1 MKQSFFLLCLLLLLF
16 PLHAEVRVNNTSGEL
31 PGDTLENYM
40 LGEVLVVSSN
50 KETNSLRF
58 LPSSYSVVSP
68 KAISNNQILALKD
81 LSSYVPNLFIP
92 DYGSR
97 MTSAVYI
104 RGIGARSAGQSI
116 GLYVDNVPY
125 MDKSTFDFDLMDIQR
140 IEVLRGPQ
148 GTLYGR
154 NAMGGIVNI
163 YTKSPFDYQGTKVS
177 VGGGNHGL
185 MRGSISHFN
194 KVNDRLAFSLSGY
207 YNQDNGYFTN
217 SFTGKK
223 VDDQT
228 NVGGRAK
235 LEWLISDQWKGTY
248 SASFDHTNQ
257 GAYPY
262 KRMDS
267 LGVHDVDYN
276 DKGSYERNTFTNSV
290 ALTYENEDVLFASTT
305 GYQYNDDNMWM
316 DQDYT
321 DKSIFTLNQRQNQH
335 SINEELSLKS
345 NNKNNYQWSVGAFG
359 FYNDNTTEA
368 PVTFKS
374 DGVKMLIQSGF
385 DTVNKIFEGI
395 KAKNPRAPSMS
406 LSATDTEIAVP
417 GTFDIPTYGFALFH
431 QSTYNNLLIDG
442 LSATVGLRM
451 DYEKAKLRYNTQSDM
466 NFLFNIQ
473 YSPFPLGF
481 NADTTIAG
489 KSSQEFIELIPK
501 FALKYEC
508 SPTSFFY
515 ASVSK
520 GYKSGGYNIQ
530 MFSDLVQQGL
540 KSKSMQVLMD
550 NPTIKSSMDK
560 YAPGSMPPVTAPPS
574 VNETVSYDPEYS
586 WNYEFG
592 TRGELI
598 PGKLNLEACVY
609 YIDVKDIQLT
619 KFVPSGQGRM
629 IVNAAKATSK
639 GVEVSVDGELFD
651 GLTFFAN
658 YGFNDAT
665 FDEYK
670 TNVKVN
676 GIVTDVDYKGNH
688 IPFAPGNTVKAGLNY
703 LWNLNKSYVDRILF
717 SAQYQGAGKIYWSE
731 ANDKVQDYYST
742 VNGKVSFVKGDVEL
756 GLWGKNLTNTNYNTF
771 YFESLGNSFLQSAKP
786 IMFGADLTLRF

>member
-1 MKQSFFLLCLLLLLF
+1 MKQSFLLLCLLLLLF
-16 PLHAEVRVNNTSGEL
+16 PLHAEVRGNNTSGEL
-31 PGDTLENYM
+31 SGDTLENYM

-50 KETNSLRF
+50 KETNSLKF
-58 LPSSYSVVSP
+58 LPSSYSIVSP
-68 KAISNNQILALKD
+68 TAISNNQIHALKD
-81 LSSYVPNLFIP
+81 LSCYVPNLFIP

-104 RGIGARSAGQSI
+104 RGIGARSAGQGI

-177 VGGGNHGL
+177 IGGGNYGL

-228 NVGGRAK
+228 NAGGRAK

-305 GYQYNDDNMWM
+305 GYQFNDDNMWM

-321 DKSIFTLNQRQNQH
+321 SDSIFSLNQRQTQH

-345 NNKNNYQWSVGAFG
+345 NNKNNYQWSVGTFG
-359 FYNDNTTEA
+359 FYNDNTTDA
-368 PVTFKS
+368 PVTFREG
-374 DGVKMLIQSGF
+374 GVNSILKP
-385 DTVNKIFEGI
+385 VFENI
-395 KAKNPRAPSMS
+395 KRMNPRAPAMTI
-406 LSATDTEIAVP
+406 TDKNIEIP
-417 GTFDIPTYGFALFH
+417 GLFKTPTYGFALFH

-442 LSATVGLRM
+442 LSATLGLRL
-451 DYEKAKLRYNTQSDM
+451 DYEKAKLDYDTRIQMNMMIQPSGMPFAFPFAAKDTLLGNTSKE
-466 NFLFNIQ
+466 FL
-473 YSPFPLGF
+473 
-481 NADTTIAG
+481 
-489 KSSQEFIELIPK
+489 ELTPK
-501 FALKYEC
+501 FSLKYEC

-515 ASVSK
+515 ASVTK
-520 GYKSGGYNIQ
+520 GYKTGGYNIQ
-530 MFSDLVQQGL
+530 MFSDLIQQEMM
-540 KSKSMQVLMD
+540 KSYSP
-550 NPTIKSSMDK
+550 PTSVVAK
-560 YAPGSMPPVTAPPS
+560 S
-574 VNETVSYDPEYS
+574 VNQTVSYDPEYS

-619 KFVPSGQGRM
+619 RFIVPSGQGRM

-651 GLTFFAN
+651 GLTYFAN

-676 GIVTDVDYKGNH
+676 GVLTDVDYKGNH

>member
-1 MKQSFFLLCLLLLLF
+1 MKQSFLLICLSFLF
-16 PLHAEVRVNNTSGEL
+16 IPLYAEVRVNNASGEM
-31 PGDTLENYM
+31 PGDTLKSYM
-40 LGEVLVVSSN
+40 LGEILVVSSN
-50 KETNSLRF
+50 KETNNLRF

-68 KAISNNQILALKD
+68 KAISNNQIYALKD

-140 IEVLRGPQ
+140 IDVLRGPQ

-228 NVGGRAK
+228 NAGGRAK
-235 LEWLISDQWKGTY
+235 LEWLISDTWKGTY

-262 KRMDS
+262 KRVDS
-267 LGVHDVDYN
+267 LGLHDVNYN

-290 ALTYENEDVLFASTT
+290 ALTYENDDLLFASTT

-321 DKSIFTLNQRQNQH
+321 SDSIFTLNQRQKQH

-345 NNKNNYQWSVGAFG
+345 NNKNNYQWTVGAFG
-359 FYNDNTTEA
+359 FYNDNTTDA
-368 PVTFKS
+368 PVTFREGGINSILKP
-374 DGVKMLIQSGF
+374 VF
-385 DTVNKIFEGI
+385 DNIKQMNPKAPAMTITDKNIEIPGLFE
-395 KAKNPRAPSMS
+395 
-406 LSATDTEIAVP
+406 T
-417 GTFDIPTYGFALFH
+417 PTYGFALFH

-442 LSATVGLRM
+442 LSATLGLRL
-451 DYEKAKLRYNTQSDM
+451 DYEKAKLDYDTRIQMNMMIKPAGMPFSMPFAAKDTLLGNTSKE
-466 NFLFNIQ
+466 FLQ
-473 YSPFPLGF
+473 L
-481 NADTTIAG
+481 T
-489 KSSQEFIELIPK
+489 PK
-501 FALKYEC
+501 FSLKYEC
-508 SPTSFFY
+508 SPSSFFY
-515 ASVSK
+515 GSVTK
-520 GYKSGGYNIQ
+520 GYKTGGYNIQ
-530 MFSDLVQQGL
+530 MFSDLIQQEMM
-540 KSKSMQVLMD
+540 KSYS
-550 NPTIKSSMDK
+550 P
-560 YAPGSMPPVTAPPS
+560 APGAAPTS

-651 GLTFFAN
+651 GLTYFAN

-676 GIVTDVDYKGNH
+676 GKVMDVDYKGNH
-688 IPFAPGNTVKAGLNY
+688 IPFAPGNTVKAGLSY
-703 LWNLNKSYVDRILF
+703 LWNLNKSYVDQILF

-731 ANDKVQDYYST
+731 ANDIVQDYYST
-742 VNGKVSFVKGDVEL
+742 VNGKISFTKGDVEL
-756 GLWGKNLTNTNYNTF
+756 GVWGKNLTNTNYNTF
-771 YFESLGNSFLQSAKP
+771 YFESLGNSFLQAAKP
-786 IMFGADLTLRF
+786 ITFGADLILRF